1 MLDASTTGK
10 RCSRVCRDFETSR
23 LENAL
28 LAAAYECAVP
38 AVPTV
43 SRRTRRKVD
52 APLPAALTAVAQAE
66 MDFPLSPAMERQ
78 AG

>member
-1 MLDASTTGK
+1 MTDASTT
-10 RCSRVCRDFETSR
+10 RQRFSRVCREFETSR

-38 AVPTV
+38 TR
-43 SRRTRRKVD
+43 SRRTRRMGD
-52 APLPAALTAVAQAE
+52 AQAAALTTAGQAE
-66 MDFPLSPAMERQ
+66 MDFSTTTLAKERQ